1 MNSSVARVFIGVR
14 KLHHGHACE
23 VPSLNPPKIKKLK
36 KKLKNRERIPKYKG
50 RFQLPALIGRKNK

>member
-1 MNSSVARVFIGVR
+1 MKTKVQASKRNSEEGTLNSSVARVFIGVR

-36 KKLKNRERIPKYKG
+36 EN
-50 RFQLPALIGRKNK
+50 

>member
-1 MNSSVARVFIGVR
+1 MKTKVQASKRNSEEGTLNSSVARVFIGVR

-36 KKLKNRERIPKYKG
+36 KFEK
-50 RFQLPALIGRKNK
+50 